1 MSNDP
6 LTIETA
12 TAFVSLTE
20 PRLIEQRYK
29 AVAVLTFENIHE
41 NSDAR
46 ARLSPEQACAVMV
59 VVPKEMIPD
68 RPLSNEDHFRST
80 RAKAHILALAVVTD
94 SSMMT
99 AVSKLYFMYH
109 PQAFE
114 TKVFEDE
121 NDARKW
127 LRNKLEELRVLWP
140 AEVTQHEAPLPK
152 GFALNARS
160 ASHSLIKRPV

>member
-6 LTIETA
+6 TTIETA

-20 PRLIEQRYK
+20 PWLIEQRYK
-29 AVAVLTFENIHE
+29 PTALLTFANIHE
-41 NSDAR
+41 NADAR
-46 ARLSPEQACAVMV
+46 ARLSPDQACALMV
-59 VVPKEMIPD
+59 VIPKEMFPD
-68 RPLSNEDHFRST
+68 PPLSNEDHFRSA

-114 TKVFEDE
+114 TKVFEE
-121 NDARKW
+121 EHDARKW
-127 LRNKLEELRVLWP
+127 LRSKLEELRV
-140 AEVTQHEAPLPK
+140 V
-152 GFALNARS
+152 
-160 ASHSLIKRPV
+160 